1 MSRSL
6 KNKEHVQKL
15 EEAQMLKK
23 KERKINSRYAL
34 NNLRETMTAEQT
46 RNQKHLVQLQKNL
59 FNRQDAATRRD
70 ERQRKNAEVA
80 ENAANEDRD

>member
-1 MSRSL
+1 
-6 KNKEHVQKL
+6 
-15 EEAQMLKK
+15 MLKK